1 MDIRSAL
8 KFLSI
13 NLKRNFVPHL
23 IAALLIALLTPI
35 IFAVSSLDERLA
47 AQPIEMMLSLTGT
60 ALLTPIFLPE
70 QNENIRDVI
79 RSKRIDYMNVCIMR
93 IIYSVIALFLIIG
106 GFVLMMGFCESQ
118 ITFRH
123 LIGGFASALFLGSLG
138 FLVAGFSRNAP
149 VGYMVSLIYYI
160 ANFAMK
166 DKLGNLFLFSMCSG
180 SFIEKYWLLTASVI
194 MLIAGV
200 FSCKIQNLF
209 S

>member
-13 NLKRNFVPHL
+13 NLKRNFIPHL
-23 IAALLIALLTPI
+23 TIALLITLITPI
-35 IFAVSSLDERLA
+35 IFSVESLDEKLA

-60 ALLTPIFLPE
+60 VLLTPIFLPE

-79 RSKRIDYMNVCIMR
+79 RSKRTDYMSVCIMR
-93 IIYSVIALFLIIG
+93 IIYSVITLAFTIG
-106 GFVLMMGFCESQ
+106 IFVLVMSSCESHV
-118 ITFRH
+118 TFRH
-123 LIGGFASALFLGSLG
+123 FAGGFASAIFLGSLG
-138 FLVAGFSRNAP
+138 FLAAGFSRNAP

-166 DKLGNLFLFSMCSG
+166 DKLGNLFLFSMYAG
-180 SFIEKYWLLTASVI
+180 SFKEKYWLLGASVI
-194 MLIAGV
+194 MLTAGV
-200 FSCKIQNLF
+200 LSCKIKK